1 MTSINRE
8 VTVDAPVDRVWAA
21 LADFGNVAVWNPGVK
36 KSSLTSTQTQGSGI
50 SRECQLLP
58 VGTVQEEVTDWVEGE
73 SMTIE
78 ISEFKNVPGMRKG
91 GADIHVRSRG
101 DQTDVHLELSY
112 EVGLGAVG
120 ASMNSMM
127 LKRQFAKAA
136 VGLLAGLKH
145 HIETGASVQ
154 RGTKLPTGEVLAA

>member
-8 VTVDAPVDRVWAA
+8 VTVNAAADEVWAA
-21 LADFGNVAVWNPGVK
+21 LADFGNVATWNPNVK
-36 KSSLTSTQTQGSGI
+36 KSFLTSNQTQGEGI

-58 VGTVQEEVTDWVEGE
+58 MGTVQEQVTSWVEGE

-78 ISEFKNVPGMRKG
+78 ISEFKNVPAMRAG
-91 GADIHVRSRG
+91 GAEIHIRARG

-120 ASMNSMM
+120 AGMNSMM

-136 VGLLAGLKH
+136 TGLLAGLKH
-145 HIETGASVQ
+145 HVETGNSVE
-154 RGTKLPTGEVLAA
+154 RGTSLPTTAVLAA